1 MNHRN
6 TIYSAL
12 VAVLLGTNIWYWWT
26 PDAAD
31 VKRETRTGQSSGY
44 RPEDFRLKLGASS
57 EGDGARMQRDLF
69 QAKVEVV
76 KPKLPPVASK
86 PPEPP
91 PKTAEELQEEAAR
104 AELAQY
110 KLVGVAFRGGKGQ
123 AFVTRGEQ
131 VYMVIA
137 GEKVGDRFT
146 VEKIVADAI
155 ELRDPATNVAGKI
168 PVSGK

>member
-1 MNHRN
+1 MNRRN
-6 TIYSAL
+6 AVYAVL
-12 VAVLLGTNIWYWWT
+12 VAALLGANIWYWWI

-31 VKRETRTGQSSGY
+31 VKRDVRRDKDGY
-44 RPEDFRLKLGASS
+44 REEGVRLKLGAPT
-57 EGDGARMQRDLF
+57 DTVAPMQRDLF
-69 QAKVEVV
+69 QAKVEVA
-76 KPKLPPVASK
+76 KPKTMPVPAK
-86 PPEPP
+86 PLEPP
-91 PKTAEELQEEAAR
+91 PKTPEELQEEAAR

-131 VYMVIA
+131 IYMVAA
-137 GEKVGDRFT
+137 GEKVGERFT
-146 VEKIVADAI
+146 VEKVAADAI

>member
-1 MNHRN
+1 MNRRN
-6 TIYSAL
+6 TIYGAL
-12 VAVLLGTNIWYWWT
+12 VVLLLATNIWYWWT

-44 RPEDFRLKLGASS
+44 RPEDFRVKLGASS
-57 EGDGARMQRDLF
+57 EGAGARMQRDLF

-76 KPKLPPVASK
+76 KQKLPPVASK

-91 PKTAEELQEEAAR
+91 PKTPEELQEEAAR

-131 VYMVIA
+131 VYMVVA